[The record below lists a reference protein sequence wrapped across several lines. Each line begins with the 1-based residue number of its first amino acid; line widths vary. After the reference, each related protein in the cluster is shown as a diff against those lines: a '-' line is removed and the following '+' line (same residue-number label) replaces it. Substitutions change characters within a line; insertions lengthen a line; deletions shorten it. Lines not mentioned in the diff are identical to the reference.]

1 MEQKRI
7 LFLVAVLL
15 GIISVFTGFGAE
27 ITRVKASQVEIDWYG
42 DCSYPKSPA
51 HVLGLVS
58 AATLLTAKIIMIPPP
73 VVLIGKELINLPT
86 TIGIKLFSYILLLG
100 NFDYFFLMFLEL
112 AIVLLLKGAVSKDQ
126 NDQAI
131 ERNDMYYCPVV
142 KAGIFAVGASFA
154 AISFISGVLLFQT
167 LNPRGEDANN
177 APIPNEGGVQRCV

>member
-27 ITRVKASQVEIDWYG
+27 ITRASQVEVDWYG

-51 HVLGLVS
+51 HVLGLTS
-58 AATLLTAKIIMIPPP
+58 AATLLTAKITMDTATCCWERTNQSPPNYNRN
-73 VVLIGKELINLPT
+73 KA
-86 TIGIKLFSYILLLG
+86 LLL
-100 NFDYFFLMFLEL
+100 YITSWM
-112 AIVLLLKGAVSKDQ
+112 IVLLLKGAVSKDQ

-142 KAGIFAVGASFA
+142 KAGIFAAGASFA

-167 LNPRGEDANN
+167 LNPKGEDANN
-177 APIPNEGGVQRCV
+177 APIPNEGGIQRCV

>member
-27 ITRVKASQVEIDWYG
+27 ITRVKASQVEVDWYG

-51 HVLGLVS
+51 HVLGLTS
-58 AATLLTAKIIMIPPP
+58 AATLLTAKITMDTATGCWERTNQSPPNYNRN
-73 VVLIGKELINLPT
+73 KA
-86 TIGIKLFSYILLLG
+86 LLLYITSWIT
-100 NFDYFFLMFLEL
+100 FIV

-142 KAGIFAVGASFA
+142 KAGIFAAGASFA

-167 LNPRGEDANN
+167 LNPKGEDANN
-177 APIPNEGGVQRCV
+177 APIPNEGGIQRCV

>member
-58 AATLLTAKIIMIPPP
+58 AATLLTAKIIMDTATGCAHWERTNQSPNYNRN
-73 VVLIGKELINLPT
+73 KA
-86 TIGIKLFSYILLLG
+86 ILLYITSWIT
-100 NFDYFFLMFLEL
+100 FIV